1 VGEVA
6 QRFKANGRIDVIAQN
21 GLAGFELS
29 GEETFNPLAQKL
41 VPESRIALASKISRC
56 RAIALASNLGIAAN
70 PGRGRDGGHPSPP
83 AQIRTGATNAYG
95 SYLGCVA
102 SKR

>member
-1 VGEVA
+1 VGELA

-41 VPESRIALASKISRC
+41 VLESRIAFDAGL
-56 RAIALASNLGIAAN
+56 
-70 PGRGRDGGHPSPP
+70 DGSLKT
-83 AQIRTGATNAYG
+83 A
-95 SYLGCVA
+95 C
-102 SKR
+102 